1 MPALSQAQAL
11 EAFEELALVINPA
24 IKKICYVGNMKR
36 DDARTLHPAAQEEK
50 RKQAVRL
57 FQRQPQMTYK
67 AIADQVGVHP
77 LTVGRWIAKYREGGM
92 KALLAQTRGRR
103 EGAGRQ
109 LTPAEEDRLQ
119 TLLVDKTPDQL
130 ELSYALWTRQ
140 AVQQLIQQET
150 GKTVP
155 IRTVGE
161 YLRRWGFT
169 VQKPRKQAYE
179 QRPAEVKRW
188 LDETYPAIQARAK
201 AEHAEIH
208 WGDETGL
215 RSDSQHVRGYAPP
228 GITPVLRLNAKRA
241 TINLISAVT
250 NQGKVR
256 FRFFDG
262 TMNAMILIDFMRRLV
277 NDAPRKVF
285 LILDNLKVHHAK
297 VVKAWLET
305 HQDQIEVFYLPPYS
319 PELNPDEYLNCDL
332 KAGVHSG
339 TPARSKEE
347 LKRKAKSHL
356 HKLQKLPTRVAKY
369 FEAQSIRYAGA

>member
-1 MPALSQAQAL
+1 
-11 EAFEELALVINPA
+11 
-24 IKKICYVGNMKR
+24 MKR

-208 WGDETGL
+208 WGTRLAFAAIASTSEAMRHPASRLFSG
-215 RSDSQHVRGYAPP
+215 S
-228 GITPVLRLNAKRA
+228 TP
-241 TINLISAVT
+241 S
-250 NQGKVR
+250 
-256 FRFFDG
+256 
-262 TMNAMILIDFMRRLV
+262 
-277 NDAPRKVF
+277 APRSISF
-285 LILDNLKVHHAK
+285 
-297 VVKAWLET
+297 
-305 HQDQIEVFYLPPYS
+305 PP
-319 PELNPDEYLNCDL
+319 
-332 KAGVHSG
+332 
-339 TPARSKEE
+339 
-347 LKRKAKSHL
+347 
-356 HKLQKLPTRVAKY
+356 LPTKEKSGSGFSMAP
-369 FEAQSIRYAGA
+369 